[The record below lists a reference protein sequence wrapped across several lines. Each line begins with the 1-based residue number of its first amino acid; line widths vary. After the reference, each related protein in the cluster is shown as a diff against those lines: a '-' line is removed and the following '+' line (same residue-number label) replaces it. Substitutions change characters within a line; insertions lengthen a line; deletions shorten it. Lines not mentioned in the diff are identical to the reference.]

1 MVESGP
7 TGNEHFGKAEE
18 RVLLG
23 EEFVAHHAGE
33 GGGGVGE
40 GEALD
45 ELLADGERRQLV
57 AVVVVHDEEELLQV
71 RGVLHGIWGEG
82 RHTKVQVMRHS

>member
-1 MVESGP
+1 MSTSEKLKSESCW
-7 TGNEHFGKAEE
+7 E
-18 RVLLG
+18 RS
-23 EEFVAHHAGE
+23 AGE

-45 ELLADGERRQLV
+45 ELLADGEGRQLV

-71 RGVLHGIWGEG
+71 LGVLHGIWGEE
-82 RHTKVQVMRHS
+82 RHKSVQVMRHS